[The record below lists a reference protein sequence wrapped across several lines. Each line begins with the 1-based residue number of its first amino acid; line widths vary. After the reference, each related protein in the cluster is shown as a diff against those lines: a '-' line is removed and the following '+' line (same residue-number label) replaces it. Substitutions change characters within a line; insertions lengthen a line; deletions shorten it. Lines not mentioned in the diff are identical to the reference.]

1 MIYHYYQLSN
11 HVLKFQDNVC
21 SSCHDLTML
30 NVNISNIA
38 VITVKNVDF
47 YCIILNIS
55 KSEAIHLVENSVLE
69 KRGYIYKNIAL
80 NFSLSEADFFKL
92 FLFSRYK

>member
-1 MIYHYYQLSN
+1 MYYDRTDLSEWNYLAISNDRKKSMIYHYYQLSN

-30 NVNISNIA
+30 KVNISNIA

-47 YCIILNIS
+47 T
-55 KSEAIHLVENSVLE
+55 VLFITLANL
-69 KRGYIYKNIAL
+69 KQFI
-80 NFSLSEADFFKL
+80 
-92 FLFSRYK
+92 

>member
-30 NVNISNIA
+30 NVIIRDI
-38 VITVKNVDF
+38 VIITVKGIG
-47 YCIILNIS
+47 YCCIIHHIS
-55 KSEAIHLVENSVLE
+55 NSEAIL
-69 KRGYIYKNIAL
+69 
-80 NFSLSEADFFKL
+80 LSENFVLDNL
-92 FLFSRYK
+92 GYM